1 MLNANPITE
10 NHLTP
15 KQSIFCAS
23 VANTEHQAVVGRGR
37 MSTKFREILTLSRE
51 SPKQLMKL
59 GRFSAK

>member
-23 VANTEHQAVVGRGR
+23 VANPEHEAVVGRGV
-37 MSTKFREILTLSRE
+37 MSKIFRKIITL
-51 SPKQLMKL
+51 
-59 GRFSAK
+59 